1 MNYIKNTERNA
12 LKTPNKINQILGFPC
27 LIHVFTLSLLPVKD
41 KYMEYLSR
49 ISDVM
54 LRELL
59 DAFGAVLIEGPK
71 WCGKTTTAE
80 QAAKSAIR
88 MQDTDMRD
96 EYLATAMSKPS
107 LLLRGDTPRLIDE
120 WQDAPVLWDAVRTMV
135 DKRGEPGQFILT
147 GSNAVDKSQIHHSG
161 NGRIAK
167 MSMLPMSLWESKES
181 TGEVSLSEL
190 FNNPNYDIDGCQ
202 SKMSIEDLIFAACR
216 GGWPGTLMARSEKAK
231 LLIARNYIRAVCSED
246 ISRID
251 GKRRNE
257 KLAMM
262 ILRSYARNVSSLA
275 KKTTMLADVVS
286 SEEVECSIDTFNDYV
301 SALERLFV
309 VQDIDAWCPAIRSKT
324 VIRSSPKRGFC
335 DPSLAVALLGL
346 TPESLITQLKTFGF
360 IFEQMCVRDMK
371 AYTQGLYSH
380 VSYYHDRYGLEADFV
395 LHLGDGRYAL
405 VECKLGSKEI
415 EEGADHLLELQ
426 RLIHEH
432 NGKEKQMPIREP
444 DLLLIITGGKMAY
457 TRPDGVKIIPLGCLK
472 D

>member
-1 MNYIKNTERNA
+1 
-12 LKTPNKINQILGFPC
+12 
-27 LIHVFTLSLLPVKD
+27 
-41 KYMEYLSR
+41 MEYLNR
-49 ISDVM
+49 TADVM
-54 LRELL
+54 LKDLL

-88 MQDTDMRD
+88 MQDTDMRN

-107 LLLRGDTPRLIDE
+107 LLLHGDTPRLIDE
-120 WQDAPVLWDAVRTMV
+120 WQDVPVLWDAVRTMV

-167 MSMLPMSLWESKES
+167 MNMLPS
-181 TGEVSLSEL
+181 
-190 FNNPNYDIDGCQ
+190 
-202 SKMSIEDLIFAACR
+202 
-216 GGWPGTLMARSEKAK
+216 GWPGTLMARSEKAK
-231 LLIARNYIRAVCSED
+231 LLIARNYVRTVCSED

-262 ILRSYARNVSSLA
+262 ILRSYARNISSLV

-286 SEEVECSIDTFNDYV
+286 SEEIECSIDTFNDYLN
-301 SALERLFV
+301 ALERLFV
-309 VQDIDAWCPAIRSKT
+309 IQDIDAWCPAIRSKT
-324 VIRSSPKRGFC
+324 VMRSSPKRGFC
-335 DPSLAVALLGL
+335 DPSIAVALLGL
-346 TPESLITQLKTFGF
+346 TPEALTTQLKTFGF

-380 VSYYHDRYGLEADFV
+380 VSYYHDRYDLEADFV
-395 LHLGDGRYAL
+395 LHLEDGRYAL
-405 VECKLGSKEI
+405 IECKLGSNEI
-415 EEGADHLLELQ
+415 EEGASHLLELK
-426 RLIHEH
+426 RLIREH
-432 NGKEKQMPIREP
+432 NEKEKQMPIREP
-444 DLLLIITGGKMAY
+444 DLLIILTGGQMAY